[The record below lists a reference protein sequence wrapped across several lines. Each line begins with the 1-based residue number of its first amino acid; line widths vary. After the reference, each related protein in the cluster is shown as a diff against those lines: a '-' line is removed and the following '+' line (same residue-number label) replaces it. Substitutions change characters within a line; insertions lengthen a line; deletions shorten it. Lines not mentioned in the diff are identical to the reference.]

1 MAKKMTAKEK
11 AERAKIKK
19 ELQADGIIPLDKKPL
34 NRKKFIEETTAEFA
48 REYDDSAYDMLI
60 YLLEAV
66 QIMTAHGTIKEK
78 HSLQA
83 VGAAKALK
91 IATRLKQFSDKLK
104 AEGRT
109 TYKLKEKYEYI
120 KDIIDL

>member
-11 AERAKIKK
+11 AHRAKIKK
-19 ELQADGIIPLDKKPL
+19 ELQEQGIIPPDKKPL
-34 NRKKFIEETTAEFA
+34 NREKFIEEATIEFA
-48 REYDDSAYDMLI
+48 EAYNNDVYTMQI

-66 QIMTAHGTIKEK
+66 RIMTAHGTIKEK

-109 TYKLKEKYEYI
+109 TYKISEKFDYI
-120 KDIIDL
+120 KDIMNL

>member
-19 ELQADGIIPLDKKPL
+19 ELQKQGVIPPNKKSL
-34 NRKKFIEETTAEFA
+34 NREKFISESSEEFDEVFKNDIYGST
-48 REYDDSAYDMLI
+48 L

-66 QIMTAHGTIKEK
+66 QIMTVHSTMTEK
-78 HSLQA
+78 RSLQA
-83 VGAAKALK
+83 VGAAKSLK
-91 IATRLKQFSDKLK
+91 IAVRLKQFSEKLK

>member
-1 MAKKMTAKEK
+1 MAKKMTAREK

-34 NRKKFIEETTAEFA
+34 NRKKFIEEATAEFA
-48 REYDDSAYDMLI
+48 QAYDVLL

-66 QIMTAHGTIKEK
+66 QVMTTHGTIKERY
-78 HSLQA
+78 SLQA
-83 VGAAKALK
+83 VGAAKTLK
-91 IATRLKQFSDKLK
+91 IAVRLKRFSENLK
-104 AEGRT
+104 TEGRT
-109 TYKLKEKYEYI
+109 TYKIGEKYEYI

>member
-1 MAKKMTAKEK
+1 MAKKMTAREK

-34 NRKKFIEETTAEFA
+34 NRKKFIEEATAEFA
-48 REYDDSAYDMLI
+48 QAYDDSVYDVLL

-66 QIMTAHGTIKEK
+66 QVMTTHGTIKERY
-78 HSLQA
+78 SLQA
-83 VGAAKALK
+83 VGAAKTLK
-91 IATRLKQFSDKLK
+91 IAVRLKQFSEKLSS
-104 AEGRT
+104 EGRT
-109 TYKLKEKYEYI
+109 TYKIGEKYEYI

>member
-11 AERAKIKK
+11 AERAKVKK

-34 NRKKFIEETTAEFA
+34 NRKKFIEETTTEFA

-66 QIMTAHGTIKEK
+66 QVMMAHGTIKEK
-78 HSLQA
+78 HSLQLL
-83 VGAAKALK
+83 VL
-91 IATRLKQFSDKLK
+91 QSH
-104 AEGRT
+104 
-109 TYKLKEKYEYI
+109 
-120 KDIIDL
+120 

>member
-34 NRKKFIEETTAEFA
+34 NRKKFIEEATAEFA
-48 REYDDSAYDMLI
+48 QAYDDSVYDVLL

-66 QIMTAHGTIKEK
+66 QVMMAHGTIKEK

-83 VGAAKALK
+83 VGAAKTLK
-91 IATRLKQFSDKLK
+91 IAVRLKQFSEKLSS
-104 AEGRT
+104 EGRT
-109 TYKLKEKYEYI
+109 TYKIGEKYDYI
-120 KDIIDL
+120 KDSIDL

>member
-11 AERAKIKK
+11 AERAKVKK

-34 NRKKFIEETTAEFA
+34 NRKKFIEETTTEFA

-66 QIMTAHGTIKEK
+66 QVMMAHGTIKEK

-83 VGAAKALK
+83 VGATKSLK
-91 IATRLKQFSDKLK
+91 IAVRLKRFSEKLK
-104 AEGRT
+104 TEGRT

>member
-34 NRKKFIEETTAEFA
+34 NRKKFIEEATAEFA
-48 REYDDSAYDMLI
+48 QAYDDSVYDVLL

-66 QIMTAHGTIKEK
+66 QVMMAHIKSEK
-78 HSLQA
+78 NMNTS
-83 VGAAKALK
+83 
-91 IATRLKQFSDKLK
+91 
-104 AEGRT
+104 RT
-109 TYKLKEKYEYI
+109 LLTYKGECLWKNQRKFRKMVQSRFRKI
-120 KDIIDL
+120 

>member
-34 NRKKFIEETTAEFA
+34 NRKKFIEEATAEFA
-48 REYDDSAYDMLI
+48 QAYDDSVYDVLL

-66 QIMTAHGTIKEK
+66 QVMTTHGTIKERY
-78 HSLQA
+78 SRQA
-83 VGAAKALK
+83 VGAAKTLK
-91 IATRLKQFSDKLK
+91 IAVRLKQFSEKLNS
-104 AEGRT
+104 EGRT
-109 TYKLKEKYEYI
+109 TYKIGEKYEYI

>member
-1 MAKKMTAKEK
+1 MAKKMTAREK

-34 NRKKFIEETTAEFA
+34 NRKKFIEEATAKFA
-48 REYDDSAYDMLI
+48 QAYDDSVYDVLL

-66 QIMTAHGTIKEK
+66 QVMMAHGTIKEK

-83 VGAAKALK
+83 VGAAKTLK
-91 IATRLKQFSDKLK
+91 IAVRLKQFSEKLSS
-104 AEGRT
+104 EGRT
-109 TYKLKEKYEYI
+109 TYKIGEKYEYI